1 MHSWLNKRCNGL
13 WLIIFP
19 NPMLAARKKFP
30 YKKYV
35 GWWEDWQ
42 PLPPLLHLN
51 NICYLSHKFQ
61 RKAGLNA
68 HDVAFWQV
76 ATCISAFTFK
86 LILGLKTMGPQAK
99 KVSLS
104 NTNCD
109 NMMYMKTTIV
119 GSVATYW
126 SCFTKNNSPWIKLS
140 LCAHWIFIIE
150 VVLNLQ
156 LRKSQSSLTICL

>member
-1 MHSWLNKRCNGL
+1 MRDAMICDWLFFRTLCLLRGRNFLTKNMWGDGRTDS
-13 WLIIFP
+13 
-19 NPMLAARKKFP
+19 RS
-30 YKKYV
+30 
-35 GWWEDWQ
+35 
-42 PLPPLLHLN
+42 PLLHLN
-51 NICYLSHKFQ
+51 NTCYLSHKFQ

-109 NMMYMKTTIV
+109 NMMYMRTTIV